1 MKMNFFLVLIA
12 TVMLQ
17 MNLFAQATLPSFY
30 PCEGAT
36 PQGYSLD
43 LGADSLYAP
52 ASACEGQG
60 SLRFGS
66 ENENLIIHTAT
77 QPSSISFLAK
87 GMVGTADFWNGSFHI
102 DESTDGLSWTVIDSI
117 SGQASLP
124 TNTCVEKSFP
134 ITNSETRYLRLNF
147 FNKFSGNDT
156 LNGGGNV
163 NIDSIYVNGSTITSL
178 LENSNETN
186 NIRLFPNPSEGI
198 FNLSSTAAMH
208 RIRVFNS
215 VGILILDTQLQN
227 VLHYSFSLE
236 QFTGGIYSIEV
247 SGNGT
252 RSTHKTIKL

>member
-1 MKMNFFLVLIA
+1 MRKHLIQFSIVLSLLA
-12 TVMLQ
+12 GNCL
-17 MNLFAQATLPSFY
+17 AQANLPAFY
-30 PCEGAT
+30 ACEGNT
-36 PQGYSLD
+36 PVGFTLD
-43 LGADSLYAP
+43 LGTDSLYAP

-102 DESTDGLSWTVIDSI
+102 EESTNGQTWTVIDSI

-156 LNGGGNV
+156 INGGGNV
-163 NIDSIYVNGSTITSL
+163 NIDSIFVNGSTITSL

-198 FNLSSTAAMH
+198 FNLSSTVAMN
-208 RIRVFNS
+208 RIQIFNS
-215 VGILILDTQLQN
+215 VGGLLLDAQLPN
-227 VLHYSFSLE
+227 LFKYSFSLE
-236 QFTGGIYSIEV
+236 PFTGGIYWIEV